1 MAAIS
6 LMHQPSGAV
15 PCAQVAHERQR
26 RQPGLVLA
34 DEVDG
39 QEPDAQRQLGAV
51 EHRASG
57 QRRLMATF
65 LALEQPARAVAH
77 NVVFC
82 AIATRAAKPIRPAHR
97 SERRGALVFAAVAGE
112 ELQHRHTKL
121 KLDSVHRHGWPL
133 GSNMSQRRGRQAHGL
148 SLAEVCDESGGT
160 TRRCRSPLRHTAAFT
175 RYVALRARS
184 GCHRQGD
191 PRLCLKYAAG
201 ARSRAGSWLY
211 MQSLCSKM
219 QHMNASTTLTP
230 RQARFVDE
238 YLVDGNGARA
248 AVAAG
253 YGVSGARVRAHRLTR
268 DNEAVRAEIARRQ
281 AADSQRLE
289 IDRDA
294 VIRGILAGID
304 IAKQR
309 LDAASVIRGWAEL
322 GKMLGYYAPV
332 QHAVGVSGAVD
343 LELGRLNRLSDAE
356 LVKLIEAGAAG

>member
-1 MAAIS
+1 
-6 LMHQPSGAV
+6 
-15 PCAQVAHERQR
+15 
-26 RQPGLVLA
+26 
-34 DEVDG
+34 
-39 QEPDAQRQLGAV
+39 
-51 EHRASG
+51 
-57 QRRLMATF
+57 
-65 LALEQPARAVAH
+65 
-77 NVVFC
+77 
-82 AIATRAAKPIRPAHR
+82 
-97 SERRGALVFAAVAGE
+97 
-112 ELQHRHTKL
+112 
-121 KLDSVHRHGWPL
+121 
-133 GSNMSQRRGRQAHGL
+133 
-148 SLAEVCDESGGT
+148 
-160 TRRCRSPLRHTAAFT
+160 
-175 RYVALRARS
+175 
-184 GCHRQGD
+184 
-191 PRLCLKYAAG
+191 
-201 ARSRAGSWLY
+201 
-211 MQSLCSKM
+211 
-219 QHMNASTTLTP
+219 MNASTTLTP